1 MPSEV
6 NSNLRQHGR
15 FGVRR
20 EYQIVD
26 GRNLR
31 LAIGKKSN
39 IKVYQIP
46 ILALAEKSRRQLHI
60 AWRWVW
66 LSIFGLVGMPVYFQL
81 MSLLGINA
89 GRYNS
94 LVVVGLSVVVLLG
107 LVMVA
112 LNFSHKRVF
121 YTAFSKVPVF
131 DILVGNPD
139 RRSYKQFMQDFEMYL
154 KKTRGFMD
162 LDSDKQAAGEM
173 RMLRRLASDGLI
185 PQKYYESAKGK
196 MFKLNNARA
205 KATS

>member
-6 NSNLRQHGR
+6 NANLRQRGR

-31 LAIGKKSN
+31 LTIGKKAN

-46 ILALAEKSRRQLHI
+46 ILALADKSRQRLHI
-60 AWRWVW
+60 AWGWVW
-66 LSIFGLVGMPVYFQL
+66 LSIAAVAGMPIYLHSKTV
-81 MSLLGINA
+81 LGMRTDAYDTLVLAVLA
-89 GRYNS
+89 G
-94 LVVVGLSVVVLLG
+94 LVLLG
-107 LVMVA
+107 LAMVI
-112 LNFSHKRVF
+112 LNFSRKRVF

-131 DILVGNPD
+131 DILVGKPD
-139 RRSYKQFMQDFEMYL
+139 RRNYRQFMQDLEMYL
-154 KKTRGFMD
+154 QKTRGFMD
-162 LDSDKQAAGEM
+162 LKSDKQAAGEI

-185 PQKYYESAKGK
+185 PQKHYESAKAK

-205 KATS
+205 AG